1 MVLTTAP
8 KCPEVGDSI
17 SFLSVFSAKDRAP
30 LSLCGTAFEHAPGP
44 VTRRGLASWYLVK
57 RDLRGAAS

>member
-1 MVLTTAP
+1 LVLTTAP

-30 LSLCGTAFEHAPGP
+30 LSLCGTAFEQ
-44 VTRRGLASWYLVK
+44 RLAQ
-57 RDLRGAAS
+57 